1 MNLTDEQH
9 AICQAARDLDVG
21 SSLKI
26 QAFAGTGKTTTLAA
40 IAESLANREFLYLV
54 FNRAAA
60 DEAEQ
65 KMPSNV
71 TVRTAHALAFRSV
84 GHVYKSRLAS
94 SPWAWF
100 PYLKE
105 KMPRALDSVVRMG
118 RDATAAG
125 AVIIR
130 TLEQFLRT
138 TDGAIGA
145 IHAPF
150 WCDDNVAD
158 AAGYAAEALWKN
170 ICKPNSS
177 APVTH
182 DCYLKLFYLQGRE
195 LASRECTVMLDE
207 AQDADPVILGLLE
220 RHKGARIIVGD
231 KYQQLYQWRGAVN
244 ALGRMRSDGAELSLT
259 RTFRFGPGAA
269 EWANRVLEIIGE
281 KLRIIPAPHPTTV
294 SIEEKSVA
302 IDALLARTNAG
313 TLDEAIHG
321 LERRRKVHVMGGA
334 EPLIRLIRGAW
345 DLHCGKP
352 SSGELAMFAS
362 WDELKAAAKGEKDGA
377 PGDPALQVLVRLI
390 QDRERKVLHMC
401 RQLEACVETPAAAQI
416 TVSTVHKAK
425 GLEWPRVL
433 MSSDFNQFVELENGK
448 PVIDMEEAYIMYV
461 ALTRAREKLILSP
474 ACVEAISASAA
485 AKAGRARKQDPRDA
499 EDTVEFRRSRFHR
512 SSPESSN

>member
-9 AICQAARDLDVG
+9 AICQAARDLG
-21 SSLKI
+21 PHSWLKI

-40 IAESLANREFLYLV
+40 IAESLAQRKFLYLV

-71 TVRTAHALAFRSV
+71 TVRTAHAVAFRSV
-84 GHVYKSRLAS
+84 GRVYRSRLAS

-100 PYLKE
+100 PYLRE
-105 KMPRALDSVVRMG
+105 KMPRALDSVVHMG
-118 RDATAAG
+118 RDSTSAG
-125 AVIIR
+125 ALIIR

-138 TDGAIGA
+138 THGAIGA
-145 IHAPF
+145 IHAPY
-150 WCDDNVAD
+150 WCDDNVA
-158 AAGYAAEALWKN
+158 ATAGYAAEALWKN
-170 ICKPNSS
+170 ICKQNST

-182 DCYLKLFYLQGRE
+182 DCYLKLFYLQGRD
-195 LASRECTVMLDE
+195 LAPPEWTVMLDE

-220 RHKGARIIVGD
+220 RYKGARIVVGD

-244 ALGRMRSDGAELSLT
+244 ALARMRSDSAELSLT
-259 RTFRFGPGAA
+259 RTFRFGKGAA
-269 EWANRVLEIIGE
+269 EWSNRVLEVLGE
-281 KLRIIPAPHPTTV
+281 KLRIIPARHRTTV
-294 SIEEKSVA
+294 SIEEKSVK
-302 IDALLARTNAG
+302 IDALLARTNVG
-313 TLDEAIHG
+313 TLDAAIHG

-334 EPLIRLIRGAW
+334 GPLIKLIRGAW
-345 DLHCGKP
+345 DLHLGNP

-362 WDELKAAAKGEKDGA
+362 WDELKAAAKGDKDGS

-390 QDRERKVLHMC
+390 EKHDRKVLLMC
-401 RQLEACVETPAAAQI
+401 RQLEACVDSPAGAQI

-433 MSSDFNQFVELENGK
+433 ISSDFNQFVKLENGK
-448 PVIDMEEAYIMYV
+448 PTIDLEEAYVMYV

-474 ACVEAISASAA
+474 ACVKAISASAA
-485 AKAGRARKQDPRDA
+485 MKAGLGRKQ
-499 EDTVEFRRSRFHR
+499 H
-512 SSPESSN
+512 SPGT